1 MARVLQFAILLA
13 ALGAPIFAQQNSA
26 SATPPP
32 TKPDYVGKAIGKATV
47 NSTPSYTTTNLY
59 KDETVSTNM
68 GTHLH
73 VISKG
78 NTLIFSPDSK
88 FQAWVN
94 AFELNEGGSKVAS
107 YTGMTAYLPDC
118 FSVTP
123 VNPTQM
129 TLFEVDWSSGTAYV
143 YARSQDVKIHYW
155 AEKYTKSSTSQKSPT
170 KSWTVKQGDVARIP
184 NVSACEPFV
193 YFVPQSEWP
202 TIIETGVASAAGP
215 IALFLSDEGSKPMLS
230 PPGP

>member
-1 MARVLQFAILLA
+1 MARAFQLVALAVALA
-13 ALGAPIFAQQNSA
+13 AATFGQQNSS
-26 SATPPP
+26 SATTPA
-32 TKPDYVGKAIGKATV
+32 KPVYFGKAIGKATV
-47 NSTPSYTTTNLY
+47 DNTPSYTTINLY

-73 VISKG
+73 VISRG

-107 YTGMTAYLPDC
+107 YTGMTAYLPSC
-118 FSVTP
+118 FAVTP

-129 TLFEVDWSSGTAYV
+129 TLFEVDWSNGTAYV

-155 AEKYTKSSTSQKSPT
+155 ADHYPKPNEQQKPPN
-170 KSWTVKQGDVARIP
+170 KGWTVKQGDVARIP
-184 NVSACEPFV
+184 NVQACEPLV
-193 YFVPQSEWP
+193 YFVPPSQWP
-202 TIIETGVASAAGP
+202 TIIEASAASAAGP
-215 IALFLSDEGSKPMLS
+215 IGYYLTNQSLS
-230 PPGP
+230 PTHP